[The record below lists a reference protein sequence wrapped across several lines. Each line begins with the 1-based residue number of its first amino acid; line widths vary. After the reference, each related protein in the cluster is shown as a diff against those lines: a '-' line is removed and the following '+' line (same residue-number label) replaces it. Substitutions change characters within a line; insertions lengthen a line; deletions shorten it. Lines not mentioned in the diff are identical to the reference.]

1 MHKRVLLI
9 GMLNSVHFANWVER
23 IQFMDQDIYLFPSR
37 QYRNLHPKIVDIL
50 SKNHSIR
57 VVTLVPNI
65 RMSVYLEFL
74 LDTRWFAWL
83 KCCSRKRRL
92 SRLLKK
98 TRFSRIHALEIQH
111 AGYLLYESLPPDL
124 IFDNIMVTN
133 WGSDIYFYGQ
143 FSDHAIRIRECL
155 GIANYYSAECVRDYQ
170 LAHKFGFTGI
180 SLPLVPNS
188 TTFSE
193 SHFDQKFTPPIQRNQ
208 IIMKCYGSTFGYGEL
223 LLQIADEALVQ
234 YSDINIYAYSVT
246 DELIEAAEVV
256 KNRYPRR
263 FRYSSVRS
271 PISHEKM
278 IEEFLQSRIYI
289 GASKSDGVSTSF
301 LEALATGAFP
311 IQTSTSCAGEWVE
324 SGARAGIVQP
334 NKIAIEEKLK
344 QVVYDFEA
352 LGEAQEKNIQ
362 LAKDRLSKS
371 IISEATRDFYI

>member
-1 MHKRVLLI
+1 M
-9 GMLNSVHFANWVER
+9 
-23 IQFMDQDIYLFPSR
+23 
-37 QYRNLHPKIVDIL
+37 
-50 SKNHSIR
+50 
-57 VVTLVPNI
+57 
-65 RMSVYLEFL
+65 
-74 LDTRWFAWL
+74 
-83 KCCSRKRRL
+83 
-92 SRLLKK
+92 
-98 TRFSRIHALEIQH
+98 
-111 AGYLLYESLPPDL
+111 
-124 IFDNIMVTN
+124 
-133 WGSDIYFYGQ
+133 
-143 FSDHAIRIRECL
+143 
-155 GIANYYSAECVRDYQ
+155 
-170 LAHKFGFTGI
+170 
-180 SLPLVPNS
+180 
-188 TTFSE
+188 
-193 SHFDQKFTPPIQRNQ
+193 
-208 IIMKCYGSTFGYGEL
+208 
-223 LLQIADEALVQ
+223 QIADEALVQ